1 MGEPATD
8 HVRAAPGR
16 SGDQH
21 LPQHRR
27 DLPAVLH
34 HLPGRALWLATRTAE
49 AREFTRTPPVAC
61 DCSGFFLRDC
71 LCFQEKGHDEVY
83 QKQLDRAKETY
94 PWIGEYE
101 DRAVTEL
108 EIMQAFLYDTEHNQE
123 VDTKHMVSLQLN
135 PGKIRRYLAGM
146 RGNAR
151 E

>member
-1 MGEPATD
+1 M
-8 HVRAAPGR
+8 
-16 SGDQH
+16 
-21 LPQHRR
+21 
-27 DLPAVLH
+27 
-34 HLPGRALWLATRTAE
+34 
-49 AREFTRTPPVAC
+49 
-61 DCSGFFLRDC
+61 
-71 LCFQEKGHDEVY
+71 CFQKKGHDEVY

-146 RGNAR
+146 RGNER
-151 E
+151 KMSGCR